1 MRRPAEEIYAAAAL
15 VREHSFNWGQL
26 YLYGITPSR
35 VSSFSDSRAPDRQ
48 IFLQTLLPAS
58 PALVFARIRQ
68 EDRNHRR
75 GLFQDR
81 KLHLLQQAFTDYG
94 GFQCGIYTEVKS

>member
-1 MRRPAEEIYAAAAL
+1 MRRQRWCENI
-15 VREHSFNWGQL
+15 VSTWGSCTCMASL
-26 YLYGITPSR
+26 PLELAPSR
-35 VSSFSDSRAPDRQ
+35 IRAHP
-48 IFLQTLLPAS
+48 IGGFLQTLLSAS